1 MLISPTRALRLAFAA
16 EECLPPGTD
25 AEADIA
31 AAEERY
37 ILPVVGP
44 KLYERLLA
52 GAYPTL
58 VDDFLAAPTALYT
71 RAMIQPRLDIRTGR
85 CGTSAPDSDRTR
97 PAGAEPIR
105 IRRRTLLAEART
117 LLRRASRHLTAHRDE
132 YPEYDPHRDI
142 FNRCTFDGSL
152 IQSL

>member
-16 EECLPPGTD
+16 EECLPPGTV

-52 GAYPTL
+52 GAYP
-58 VDDFLAAPTALYT
+58 A
-71 RAMIQPRLDIRTGR
+71 
-85 CGTSAPDSDRTR
+85 
-97 PAGAEPIR
+97 
-105 IRRRTLLAEART
+105 LAEART